1 MKLMKQQIKQQ
12 IRELSDQKYQ
22 QFHKKLCPTNKEI
35 IGVRIPILRKYAK
48 DLLKQY
54 NIQELLDNI
63 DDQYYEEIMLQGMII
78 GLLKEKDFDKIITYI
93 ERFVPRIDNWA
104 VCDVFCAGLK
114 ITKKKKDEMRKFI
127 LKYSNSKKEFE
138 IRFLIVMILDFYIED
153 KYLEDNFELFDS
165 IKSDKYYVQMS
176 IAWAISISLIKYY
189 DKTIKYLEKCRLDNF
204 TYNKSIQ
211 KAIESYRISKEQK
224 DYLRTIKRK

>member
-1 MKLMKQQIKQQ
+1 MRIK
-12 IRELSDQKYQ
+12 ETVKKELLDLSDEKYKE
-22 QFHKKLCPTNKEI
+22 FHSNLCPGTDNI
-35 IGVRIPILRKYAK
+35 IGIRVPILRDYAK
-48 DLLKQY
+48 KLSSKYD
-54 NIQELLDNI
+54 IDILLDNI
-63 DDQYYEEIMLQGMII
+63 DNEYYEEIMLQGMII

-165 IKSDKYYVQMS
+165 IKYDKYYVQMS

>member
-1 MKLMKQQIKQQ
+1 MKQKIKQ
-12 IRELSDQKYQ
+12 ELIELQDKKYQ
-22 QFHKKLCPTNKEI
+22 EFHGGLCPGTENI
-35 IGVRIPILRKYAK
+35 IGVRVPILRNYAK
-48 DLLKQY
+48 ELLKKY
-54 NIQELLDNI
+54 EFSYLMNNI
-63 DDQYYEEIMLQGMII
+63 DNEYYEEIMLQGMII

-138 IRFLIVMILDFYIED
+138 IRFLIVMILNFYIED